1 MFQLPVILFTHNFM
15 NGRQTVIDIVVVL
28 LIPLAIVAGY
38 YFWKQGDSP
47 SLLSLI
53 VPNLAAK
60 PGEEAKELGAKVT
73 VALATL
79 NAIKLDNS
87 IFNDPVYNSLRDF
100 PVTIATTTIGRD
112 YPFTF
117 PESIREKT
125 RRGQT
130 SDAAYRASVS
140 ASMKA
145 SVDVSTKLDGI
156 KIGAK

>member
-1 MFQLPVILFTHNFM
+1 MFQLPVILFTHKLM

-28 LIPLAIVAGY
+28 VIPLVIVAGY
-38 YFWKQGDSP
+38 YFWKQQDSP

-53 VPNLAAK
+53 APSLAAK
-60 PGEEAKELGAKVT
+60 PGEEAKELGVKVT

-87 IFNDPVYNSLRDF
+87 IFNDPVYNSLRYF

-112 YPFTF
+112 YPFTS
-117 PESIREKT
+117 PESIREKE
-125 RRGQT
+125 RRGRT
-130 SDAAYRASVS
+130 SDAAYRASVN

-145 SVDVSTKLDGI
+145 TADVSTKLDGI
-156 KIGAK
+156 KIGVK